1 MRRNATSKLERLTMA
16 MYSGTLMDVAFAA
29 ASWMELWACEVVM
42 RWRSAEVE
50 LRPFVG
56 FGAAAGFSHGVYCWG
71 GGFGFELL
79 AMLQVCDK

>member
-1 MRRNATSKLERLTMA
+1 MRRNATSKLERLTTA
-16 MYSGTLMDVAFAA
+16 MSLGTLRDVAFAA

-56 FGAAAGFSHGVYCWG
+56 FA
-71 GGFGFELL
+71 LL
-79 AMLQVCDK
+79 LG